1 MVRPFKIFYRFAS
14 LGFVATRMQAVDFFW
29 LTTYNRWAT
38 EIYNQAIEA
47 LFKLFASVKN
57 LTGLKICMAQLELK
71 NVSVKFGGLLALSSL
86 SFTIGGGKIVGLIGP
101 NGAGKTTVFN
111 VLTGVYQ
118 ASEGDV
124 TFNGETLLGKR
135 PYVIFEKGIARTF
148 QNIRLFSAMTAIENA
163 MVARHCR
170 SKKGIVGA
178 ILRTGS
184 QKKEEAYIQ
193 EKALEAL
200 KFMGVDQYADT
211 VASNLP
217 YGLQRRLEI
226 ARAIA
231 SEPQVLLL
239 DEPAAGMNPAESSEL
254 MKDIS
259 RISQLGIDVLLVE
272 HDMKVVMGVCD
283 HIVCVDHGVKIAEG
297 DSHEIQNNP
306 KVIEAYLGQPAN
318 Q

>member
-1 MVRPFKIFYRFAS
+1 
-14 LGFVATRMQAVDFFW
+14 
-29 LTTYNRWAT
+29 
-38 EIYNQAIEA
+38 
-47 LFKLFASVKN
+47 
-57 LTGLKICMAQLELK
+57 MAELELK
-71 NVSVKFGGLLALSSL
+71 NISVRFGGLLALSDL
-86 SFTIGGGKIVGLIGP
+86 SFTIGNGRVVGLIGP

-111 VLTGVYQ
+111 VLTGVYK

-124 TFNGETLLGKR
+124 VFNGQSILGKR

-148 QNIRLFSAMTAIENA
+148 QNIRLFSAMTAVENA

-170 SKKGIVGA
+170 TGKGIVGS
-178 ILRTGS
+178 ILRTPS
-184 QKKEEAYIQ
+184 QRREEEKIR
-193 EKALEAL
+193 EKAMEAL
-200 KFMGVDQYADT
+200 KFMGVDSYADD
-211 VASNLP
+211 VASSLP

-231 SEPQVLLL
+231 SEPQVMLL
-239 DEPAAGMNPAESSEL
+239 DEPAAGMNPSESSEL
-254 MKDIS
+254 MHDIARIKD
-259 RISQLGIDVLLVE
+259 LGIDVLLVE

-297 DSHEIQNNP
+297 NPSDIQNDP

>member
-1 MVRPFKIFYRFAS
+1 M
-14 LGFVATRMQAVDFFW
+14 D
-29 LTTYNRWAT
+29 
-38 EIYNQAIEA
+38 
-47 LFKLFASVKN
+47 
-57 LTGLKICMAQLELK
+57 CMAQLELK
-71 NVSVKFGGLLALSSL
+71 NITVRFGGLLALSDL
-86 SFTIGGGKIVGLIGP
+86 TFTIGNGRIVGLIGP

-124 TFNGETLLGKR
+124 IFDGQSILGNR
-135 PYVIFEKGIARTF
+135 PYLIFKKGIARTF
-148 QNIRLFSAMTAIENA
+148 QNIRLFSAMTAVENA

-170 SKKGIVGA
+170 AKKGLVGS
-178 ILRTGS
+178 ILRTPS
-184 QKKEEAYIQ
+184 QRREEAAIRA
-193 EKALEAL
+193 KALEAL
-200 KFMGVDQYADT
+200 TFMGVGQYADT

-231 SEPQVLLL
+231 SEPKVLLL

-254 MKDIS
+254 MKDIT
-259 RISQLGIDVLLVE
+259 RIKELGIDVLLVE

-297 DSHEIQNNP
+297 NSQEIQNNP

-318 Q
+318 P

>member
-1 MVRPFKIFYRFAS
+1 
-14 LGFVATRMQAVDFFW
+14 
-29 LTTYNRWAT
+29 
-38 EIYNQAIEA
+38 
-47 LFKLFASVKN
+47 
-57 LTGLKICMAQLELK
+57 MAQLELK
-71 NVSVKFGGLLALSSL
+71 NVSVRFGGLLALSNL
-86 SFTIGGGKIVGLIGP
+86 SFSVGGGRVVGLIGP

-124 TFNGETLLGKR
+124 LFDGESILGLR
-135 PYVIFEKGIARTF
+135 PYSIFEKGIARTF
-148 QNIRLFSAMTAIENA
+148 QNIRLFSAMTAVENA

-170 SKKGIVGA
+170 SSKGIVGA
-178 ILRTGS
+178 IFRTGS
-184 QKKEEAYIQ
+184 QKNEEIQ
-193 EKALEAL
+193 IRKRAMEALE
-200 KFMGVDQYADT
+200 FMGVEKYADT

-231 SEPQVLLL
+231 SEPKVLLL
-239 DEPAAGMNPAESSEL
+239 DEPAAGMNPSESSEL
-254 MKDIS
+254 MKDIARMS
-259 RISQLGIDVLLVE
+259 ELGIDVLLVE

-297 DSHEIQNNP
+297 NSHEIQNNP